1 MHSSACFYHSLVFKT
16 TFPFIFR
23 LFFCWLGQEK
33 FLKIDGLL
41 SLEWNQTAHLLFNL
55 GSTRPHQTGGSQTS
69 VLPILLLSASI
80 WATLIFYCF
89 KEHRVCVYTGSEP
102 GGNHDNC
109 DAWLFPCSP
118 LCWEK
123 TFMARVQRWAPP
135 PALWMVASHSTR
147 GSNQIL
153 WAEWLNG

>member
-1 MHSSACFYHSLVFKT
+1 MFLSQFGFFKT

-33 FLKIDGLL
+33 FLKRDGLL
-41 SLEWNQTAHLLFNL
+41 SLEWNQTAHLLLNH
-55 GSTRPHQTGGSQTS
+55 GSARPHQTGGSQTS
-69 VLPILLLSASI
+69 VHPILSLSASI
-80 WATLIFYCF
+80 WATLVFYCF
-89 KEHRVCVYTGSEP
+89 TEHRVCVYTGSEP
-102 GGNHDNC
+102 GGNYDNW

-123 TFMARVQRWAPP
+123 TFMACVQQRAPP
-135 PALWMVASHSTR
+135 SPALWMVASHSTR
-147 GSNQIL
+147 GSNRIL